1 MLSDRLRKLREDRNL
16 QPKDIA
22 ELLGM
27 TRQGYCRYE
36 DGKSDLSTATL
47 SKLADFYGVT
57 TDYLLERDTQKLTK
71 DVTAMTD
78 NELDRALVQSYM
90 SMSEDDKQGIR
101 NYILEIFK
109 KISELET
116 PPQIVQTQNS
126 VEEPKREQ
134 VPYVA
139 RDLSGKNTKGFID
152 ISDEDLAKAE
162 VEDYSKYD

>member
-116 PPQIVQTQNS
+116 PPQILQTKVPEQ
-126 VEEPKREQ
+126 PKTIKIG
-134 VPYVA
+134 A
-139 RDLSGKNTKGFID
+139 SDGKPPKVVTKETLDKI
-152 ISDEDLAKAE
+152 AKAT
-162 VEDYSKYD
+162 DITDNY

>member
-116 PPQIVQTQNS
+116 HIEIPSQKIVQN
-126 VEEPKREQ
+126 EAPK
-134 VPYVA
+134 PTKTLKISA
-139 RDLSGKNTKGFID
+139 SDGKPPKVVTKETLDKI
-152 ISDEDLAKAE
+152 AKAT
-162 VEDYSKYD
+162 DITDNY